1 MTKLRRGGSWASM
14 VVLDKE
20 WVAWSHRGISRS
32 FDEMK
37 YRLSL
42 NDACTACPVD
52 VKYVF
57 GLRASISKSQGHGLE
72 GGSHKTRGPDRDES
86 RQPSPT
92 RCARYY
98 PYSIYYGL
106 GEVRS
111 RERSAKPW
119 MSKTYSVQCW

>member
-1 MTKLRRGGSWASM
+1 M

-72 GGSHKTRGPDRDES
+72 GGSHKTRGPDRE
-86 RQPSPT
+86 PT
-92 RCARYY
+92 AEPHAVCTIL
-98 PYSIYYGL
+98 SIVYITVSG
-106 GEVRS
+106 GEVS
-111 RERSAKPW
+111 GLADGRESGESVRSAKPW